1 MALKL
6 DDTTTRNM
14 EILQLSVKKEINRL
28 YKRSSALADRVAV
41 LESSLTKTQ
50 ELVRQDMNRLIE
62 MIGREQ

>member
-6 DDTTTRNM
+6 DDTTRNM

-28 YKRSSALADRVAV
+28 YKRNSALADRVTG
-41 LESSLTKTQ
+41 LESDLAKTQ
-50 ELVRQDMNRLIE
+50 ELVRQDMNKLIE